1 MQADLDGLIV
11 IYQEDYGLKA
21 RRLLDSIRRR
31 VCRALHNCSNAIC
44 EESFWAELS
53 GRFATS
59 LMQESAP
66 SSLGYFPKRPTRSDD
81 APHAFVG
88 FLWFTEIFG
97 YMLDFS
103 ARNHQTNEHIF
114 LRLERVIP
122 RVLEYFE
129 VTGGATYLKGSFYS
143 LWEWCIII
151 WWWCVV
157 VPISILIQES
167 GLEPLIVDGCVVIY
181 KGADGHWW
189 IQTVDGQPDIR
200 ISGRYGTAEELYGL
214 NNQQRAALRGDD
226 RPSRE
231 DDNETMRQQEED
243 GEQERVD
250 KAKAK
255 VANSHMDREKNKP
268 FIDGILHNGPLL
280 P

>member
-1 MQADLDGLIV
+1 
-11 IYQEDYGLKA
+11 
-21 RRLLDSIRRR
+21 
-31 VCRALHNCSNAIC
+31 
-44 EESFWAELS
+44 
-53 GRFATS
+53 
-59 LMQESAP
+59 
-66 SSLGYFPKRPTRSDD
+66 
-81 APHAFVG
+81 
-88 FLWFTEIFG
+88 
-97 YMLDFS
+97 MLDFS
-103 ARNHQTNEHIF
+103 ARNHQTNEHIT
-114 LRLERVIP
+114 LRLESVIP

-129 VTGGATYLKGSFYS
+129 
-143 LWEWCIII
+143 
-151 WWWCVV
+151 
-157 VPISILIQES
+157 ES

-181 KGADGHWW
+181 KGTDGHWW

-200 ISGRYGTAEELYGL
+200 IPGRYGTAEELYGL

-255 VANSHMDREKNKP
+255 VANSHMDRDKYKP

-280 P
+280 PGQGSEHVLSVAYLVSDPTRGVSLLPTLFGVAGTSQTPSSTAFEEKRPCPRRANEGEDSRVERRLRNAARYCTNRNTIGHLRLSDTFRQMQVEAKRNTRAARRGVDD